1 MTDDDD
7 PKSLTGGFSGGF
19 SAGVVFG
26 GSVGL
31 VGAVGVEV
39 VEAEVVAG
47 AFFFSE
53 VSVELLAAGF
63 SVLVVAVFCAAACGA
78 AGRRFGMVFATLHC
92 E

>member
-19 SAGVVFG
+19 SAGAVFG

-31 VGAVGVEV
+31 VGAEV
-39 VEAEVVAG
+39 AEAEVVAG
-47 AFFFSE
+47 SFFFSE

-78 AGRRFGMVFATLHC
+78 AGRRFGMVFATLHW